1 MNELFLETE
10 RLRLFK
16 IDENDFAQLCLMHKD
31 ADVMYAWEYIFSD
44 EEVKNWISKNIEF
57 YEKYN
62 LGYFL
67 ALDKN
72 KNQVVGQ
79 IGLMPDIING
89 QRFLETGYILK
100 KEFWYN
106 GYAYEGAKA
115 LIEYAFDIFQEKQVI
130 AEIRPTN
137 TASQKVAKKLGMKVI
152 GDFVKIV
159 HGKEMLH
166 LIYSIEKAKLF

>member
-16 IDENDFAQLCLMHKD
+16 IDENDFAQLCLMHKY

-89 QRFLETGYILK
+89 QRFFG
-100 KEFWYN
+100 N
-106 GYAYEGAKA
+106 
-115 LIEYAFDIFQEKQVI
+115 
-130 AEIRPTN
+130 R
-137 TASQKVAKKLGMKVI
+137 
-152 GDFVKIV
+152 
-159 HGKEMLH
+159 
-166 LIYSIEKAKLF
+166 IYSEKRILA